1 MDEQYKLEHEKFV
14 QNNNGTTFFETCS
27 LLTILPVSILF
38 QRVVFSCFLNSEKI
52 PLPLGLRFIL
62 ELMFII
68 LPFIVSVTYTQLTLF
83 LIIGMLITCLT
94 VPLFAHKNIKIY
106 FKNPKELLQ
115 DLNSSR
121 KSFLEE
127 YRSFIML
134 ATCVCI
140 LAVDFK
146 IFPRRFGKTETYG
159 ISLMDIGVGSVVL
172 SGALVSRQARYHFIK
187 KQQHDREKDK
197 QAASGS
203 GSGGKIELSRGALV
217 WHQLVAQAPLMVL
230 GFVRMLLTKSTNY
243 QEHVSEYGVH
253 WNFFFTLGFVAIFL
267 AFMNFSPNVNGA
279 LGVLIIV
286 GYQMLLQSGLSD
298 YILHHPRDSLL
309 AANKEGIC
317 SIAGYLAIYLI
328 GIKLGDSLFKTRNT
342 IRDWLKYSLR
352 LLATSVLFYVLWYLC
367 EIYIDKTSRRMANL
381 GYVLAILSLNLFNFS
396 INILISILTGH
407 QNSSVIAK
415 SVNRNQ
421 LFIFLLG
428 NILTGL
434 TNFSMKTIYATEE
447 TAMIVI
453 CSYTFILSLVALL
466 LDYKNITI
474 KFWAK

>member
-1 MDEQYKLEHEKFV
+1 MDEQYKQEHEKFV
-14 QNNNGTTFFETCS
+14 QNNDGTTFFETCS

-62 ELMFII
+62 ELIFII
-68 LPFIVSVTYTQLTLF
+68 LPFIVSVTYTELTLF

-146 IFPRRFGKTETYG
+146 VFPRRFGKTETYG

-187 KQQHDREKDK
+187 KQQERDK
-197 QAASGS
+197 QLKTKSVDS
-203 GSGGKIELSRGALV
+203 KIQLSRGALV
-217 WHQLVAQAPLMVL
+217 WHQIVAQAPLMVL

-267 AFMNFSPNVNGA
+267 AFMNFSPNVNGV

-286 GYQMLLQSGLSD
+286 VYQMLLQSGLNE
-298 YILHHPRDSLL
+298 YILNHPRDSLL
-309 AANKEGIC
+309 SANKEGIC

-328 GIKLGDSLFKTRNT
+328 GIKIGDSLFQTRIT
-342 IRDWLKYSLR
+342 IRDWLKYALR
-352 LLATSVLFYVLWYLC
+352 LLATSIVFYVLWYLS
-367 EIYIDKTSRRMANL
+367 EQHIEKTSRRMANL
-381 GYVLAILSLNLFNFS
+381 SYVLAILSLNLFNFS

-407 QNSSVIAK
+407 QNSSCIAK

-434 TNFSMKTIYATEE
+434 INFSMKTIYATEQ
-447 TAMIVI
+447 TAMTVI
-453 CSYTFILSLVALL
+453 GSYTFVLALVALI

-474 KFWAK
+474 KFWA